1 MKKTK
6 NNSATTKSFIISR
19 YSTILF
25 LIHISAICP
34 SVLAGPRDSTLGYA
48 EYISLVMKNHPLA
61 LQADLIPQNA
71 EMLISKAKSAFD
83 PTLLFSWDNKNF
95 SDKTYYSILEGG
107 LKLPLRYGPD
117 LKFFYDQNT
126 GTQLNPEA
134 SLPSDG
140 LLRSGIE
147 LPLLQGLLM
156 DRRRTDLTKA
166 RINKNLSENER
177 KIVLLDLYFEASRAY
192 WQWTESYAILK
203 LQEEM
208 YSKALERFEAV
219 KRTSLLED
227 RPLLDTIEAFI
238 QVQNRN
244 FAYMQSALLY
254 TNQKALVSVYLWN
267 DSHYPMEMSA
277 TVLPDNIK
285 ELALSKPDSNLI
297 SDILSLVNEHP
308 ALKQYS
314 NKKELVMADLRLN
327 REQFKPQ
334 LNLQYYWLTSPV
346 INSNDRK
353 LDNNKWGLQFYSP
366 IIFRKERADVNIA
379 KLKLQDLSY
388 EQSLKVAQQSYKINT
403 AFNEWVT
410 ATDQVNLTGQ
420 IRIRSEKMLEGEKK
434 LFTLGESS
442 LFMINQREQDFIN
455 SNLRY
460 YEAVIKNRLAEI
472 RTYYQAGTL
481 NLQ

>member
-1 MKKTK
+1 M
-6 NNSATTKSFIISR
+6 
-19 YSTILF
+19 
-25 LIHISAICP
+25 
-34 SVLAGPRDSTLGYA
+34 LAGPRDSTLGYA

-203 LQEEM
+203 LQG
-208 YSKALERFEAV
+208 
-219 KRTSLLED
+219 
-227 RPLLDTIEAFI
+227 
-238 QVQNRN
+238 RN
-244 FAYMQSALLY
+244 
-254 TNQKALVSVYLWN
+254 V
-267 DSHYPMEMSA
+267 
-277 TVLPDNIK
+277 
-285 ELALSKPDSNLI
+285 
-297 SDILSLVNEHP
+297 
-308 ALKQYS
+308 
-314 NKKELVMADLRLN
+314 
-327 REQFKPQ
+327 
-334 LNLQYYWLTSPV
+334 
-346 INSNDRK
+346 
-353 LDNNKWGLQFYSP
+353 
-366 IIFRKERADVNIA
+366 
-379 KLKLQDLSY
+379 
-388 EQSLKVAQQSYKINT
+388 
-403 AFNEWVT
+403 
-410 ATDQVNLTGQ
+410 
-420 IRIRSEKMLEGEKK
+420 
-434 LFTLGESS
+434 
-442 LFMINQREQDFIN
+442 
-455 SNLRY
+455 
-460 YEAVIKNRLAEI
+460 
-472 RTYYQAGTL
+472 
-481 NLQ
+481 